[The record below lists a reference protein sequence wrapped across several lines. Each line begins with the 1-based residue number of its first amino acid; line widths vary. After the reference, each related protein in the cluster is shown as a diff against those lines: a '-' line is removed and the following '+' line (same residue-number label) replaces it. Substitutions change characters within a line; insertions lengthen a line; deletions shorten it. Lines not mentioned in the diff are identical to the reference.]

1 MTIATVAVVG
11 AGFAGLRAAHLL
23 ARAGVDVTVLEA
35 RDRVGGRVWSDT
47 FGPGARF
54 ERGAEFILPGNLA
67 VQRTADELGLSLAGM
82 GMSYGV
88 RQYRGGVLVSTEAV
102 RGAALAVSAMLD
114 ADRALAGAI
123 TAAQLVD
130 RAAAAGGD
138 RGALAA
144 LRSRVATTNGAA
156 LEDQPAGS
164 LADLDEATRDV
175 ESRRVVGG
183 NQLIA
188 TSMAARLPTA
198 VRLGHAVERLRPDAR
213 SVSVSGRVRG
223 AGGFQLRADACVLA
237 VPMLHARRLLD
248 GVQAADPALDLLA
261 RLGQGHA
268 AKLAVP
274 LLAPAGPGAVFDVP
288 GGWWSWTARD
298 HGDTG
303 RSPGPGAAAAVAHCF
318 GGSPQALAALEVAS
332 GSSRWAGRLAA
343 VRPELTLDLEQATMT
358 DWSADP
364 WALGAYSYPLAGAW
378 TTGGPAEPDIR
389 ARVLGRVVVAGEWTA
404 GAWSGFMEGALRTGE
419 RAASDV
425 LGLPDLPDLPDL
437 P

>member
-1 MTIATVAVVG
+1 VTIATVAVVG

-23 ARAGVDVTVLEA
+23 ARAGLDVTVLEA

-67 VQRTADELGLSLAGM
+67 LQRTAGELGLSLAGM

-88 RQYRGGVLVSTEAV
+88 RQYRGGAPVSTEAV
-102 RGAALAVSAMLD
+102 RRAALAVSAMLD

-183 NQLIA
+183 NQRIA

-213 SVSVSGRVRG
+213 SVTLSGRVQG
-223 AGGFQLRADACVLA
+223 AGGFRLRADACVLA

-288 GGWWSWTARD
+288 GGWWSWTALD

-318 GGSPQALAALEVAS
+318 GGSAQALAALEVAS
-332 GSSRWAGRLAA
+332 GSSRWAARLAA
-343 VRPELTLDLEQATMT
+343 VRPELTLDLERATMT

-364 WALGAYSYPLAGAW
+364 WALGAYSYPLSGAW
-378 TTGGPAEPDIR
+378 TTGEPAEPDIR

-404 GAWSGFMEGALRTGE
+404 GAWSGFMEGALRTGD

-425 LGLPDLPDLPDL
+425 LGLADLPTLP
-437 P
+437 